1 MLHNPLIHF
10 CPMPSLRLQR
20 VRELLKREIGE
31 AVRREFH
38 VSECGLISV
47 NDVDVAGDL
56 KTATVFISILGNPDQ
71 QKRGFQMLNDHR
83 IRIQGL
89 VARAI
94 VLKYTPKLKF
104 AFDDSIVRG
113 NRVLQI
119 IEELEKT
126 APAAEERRMK
136 MNLPNGT
143 IVARASRP
151 NAAPFSNR
159 EKLSENH

>member
-1 MLHNPLIHF
+1 
-10 CPMPSLRLQR
+10 MPSLRLQR

-56 KTATVFISILGNPDQ
+56 KSATVFVSILGNPDQ
-71 QKRGFQMLNDHR
+71 QKRGFQMLNNHR
-83 IRIQGL
+83 VRIQGL

-94 VLKYTPKLKF
+94 ILKYTPKLKF

-119 IEELEKT
+119 MEELEKST
-126 APAAEERRMK
+126 PSEDAE
-136 MNLPNGT
+136 
-143 IVARASRP
+143 
-151 NAAPFSNR
+151 
-159 EKLSENH
+159 H